1 MAKLGWTV
9 MIATYLVT
17 IWLWLSYMGWGDRVG
32 NTTLVLVNIG
42 RISGLLGM
50 VMFSQSIILSTRVKW
65 MEKFFGGMDK
75 IYIAHHMIG
84 GVSFILL
91 LIHPLALAL
100 SYLPDIKAAANFLI
114 PEPSNW
120 PVYFGISSLMFMM
133 AFLVVTFFVK
143 LPYQLWKQTHKFLGV
158 AFFIG
163 GIHSFF
169 IPSDIS
175 NYQPLYIFMAIIVG
189 MGLICWIYR
198 TVLGAI
204 MVKKH
209 RYEIIKTEK
218 LNNSVMAVTMKP
230 TGLPLKYK
238 PGQFVY
244 VSFEDQDLTR
254 EYHPFSLVSAPKE
267 ENIRVM
273 VKYLGDFTKS
283 LDKLTEGTGAKVEGA
298 YGQFYKVA
306 RPELP
311 QIWIAGGIG
320 IAPFLGIAK
329 SLDLRANT
337 MVDLYYCA
345 AKESDLVSLNEFK
358 MIAEANPNFRIFPF
372 VSEKYGRMD
381 SGLVDKL
388 SGQLENKEIFLC
400 GPGPMMTGFKKQ
412 FKNMGIKLELIH
424 SEEFSFI

>member
-1 MAKLGWTV
+1 MTL
-9 MIATYLVT
+9 IATNLVT
-17 IWLWLSYMGWGDRVG
+17 VWLWLAYMGLSDRVG
-32 NTTLVLVNIG
+32 NTTLVMVNIG

-75 IYIAHHMIG
+75 IYTSHHLIG
-84 GVSFILL
+84 GMSFILL
-91 LIHPLALAL
+91 LIHPLTLAL
-100 SYLPDIKAAANFLI
+100 SYLPDIKGAANFLI
-114 PEPSNW
+114 PQPSNW

-175 NYQPLYIFMAIIVG
+175 SYPPLYIFMAIIVG
-189 MGLICWIYR
+189 IGLICWIYR
-198 TVLGAI
+198 SVLGAV
-204 MVKKH
+204 MVKKF

-218 LNNSVMAVTMKP
+218 LNNSVMSVTMKP
-230 TGLPLKYK
+230 AGSPLKYN

-244 VSFEDQDLTR
+244 VSFEDQDLTK
-254 EYHPFSLVSAPKE
+254 EYHPFSLVSAPKD

-298 YGQFYKVA
+298 YGQFYKIVK
-306 RPELP
+306 PEFP

-329 SLDLRANT
+329 SFDLRDNT
-337 MVDLYYCA
+337 KVDLYYCA
-345 AKESDLVSLNEFK
+345 AKENDLVALNEFN

-381 SGLVDKL
+381 SGLVEKL

-400 GPGPMMTGFKKQ
+400 GPGPMMKGFKKQ
-412 FKNMGIKLELIH
+412 FESVGIKPELIH